1 MKKFILGLILILSP
15 VIIFEII
22 LTVLASLGI
31 ADTSTIKVIIAA
43 VYSLISVLLIV
54 IVYENTSPVKNR
66 FLTVLLDIL
75 TGSALFFLVHPAWV
89 PVFYLL
95 ISLFV
100 LFYWHKRQKGA

>member
-1 MKKFILGLILILSP
+1 M
-15 VIIFEII
+15 
-22 LTVLASLGI
+22 
-31 ADTSTIKVIIAA
+31 
-43 VYSLISVLLIV
+43 
-54 IVYENTSPVKNR
+54 
-66 FLTVLLDIL
+66 DIL

>member
-1 MKKFILGLILILSP
+1 MKKFILGVLLILTP
-15 VIIFEII
+15 VIIYEII

-31 ADTSTIKVIIAA
+31 TDSPTMKVIVAA

-54 IVYENTSPVKNR
+54 IFYENISSLKNR

-75 TGSALFFLVHPAWV
+75 TGSALFFLVHPSWA